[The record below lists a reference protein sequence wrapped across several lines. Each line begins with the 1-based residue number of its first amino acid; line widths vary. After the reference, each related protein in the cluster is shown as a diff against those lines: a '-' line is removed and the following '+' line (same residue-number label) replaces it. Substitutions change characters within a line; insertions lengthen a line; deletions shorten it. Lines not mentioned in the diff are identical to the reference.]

1 MTFWL
6 YMITVILSL
15 PKTLVFV
22 VLGSPGNDKS
32 KAAKWGKVVAIG
44 VVVIITIFASW
55 WIRKKM
61 TVAIKEI
68 EAERAAAQS
77 PYDEELGMLGGQVQQ
92 TTSSDTSYH
101 GAGNAGFQG
110 VESTGY
116 QHSGTA
122 GYQSG
127 TESYQGA
134 PLTQPY
140 SYEGAPGRAM

>member
-92 TTSSDTSYH
+92 SVSLDTSYH
-101 GAGNAGFQG
+101 GAGAGYQGNAGQ
-110 VESTGY
+110 
-116 QHSGTA
+116 QSGMA

-127 TESYQGA
+127 AESYQGA